1 VLKVTI
7 LVEWCR
13 MFAPRGHR
21 STGYFWWG
29 CAAVIFV
36 QVTSGIAIVVSLNL
50 QCIPHAAIWDLTL
63 RPTSTCFDLYNV
75 QIASASIQLISDVA
89 ILLLPQQVIWSLKM
103 SWRKR
108 LGVSLVF
115 GLGLL

>member
-1 VLKVTI
+1 
-7 LVEWCR
+7 

-63 RPTSTCFDLYNV
+63 RPTSTCFDLYKLQV
-75 QIASASIQLISDVA
+75 ASAGIQLISDVA

-108 LGVSLVF
+108 MGVSFVF